1 MKNKKPIISVI
12 MSVYNEEKY
21 LRDSL
26 GSVITQTL
34 EDFELII
41 VDDCSTDKT
50 VEIIQSFEDPRIK
63 WIINETNMGLTKNL
77 NKALKLCCGEFIARM
92 DGDDI
97 CMPDRLQKQVDYMRQ
112 HPEYM
117 LTGCQTRTFGE
128 QNMTWRLKDNPEKLK
143 IMMLIRPVLAHP
155 TFMIRREL
163 IFEKGFYYDES
174 YRSAQDYELAQRV
187 SEFYP
192 IGIVQDIL
200 LNYRTHKKQV
210 SSKLGNTQFA
220 NADRIR
226 ERQLKRLGVA
236 LDEKMRK
243 VYTSWVKE
251 EKDVK
256 AETFC
261 QAQKL
266 IQEFCRA
273 NKEKNIYDN
282 KLMEKTLKEML
293 FMWVLRNKSMEVM
306 IKLPVIC
313 DSIGDLPIVIGQ
325 SLEIVKRKVHGE

>member
-1 MKNKKPIISVI
+1 M
-12 MSVYNEEKY
+12 
-21 LRDSL
+21 
-26 GSVITQTL
+26 
-34 EDFELII
+34 
-41 VDDCSTDKT
+41 
-50 VEIIQSFEDPRIK
+50 
-63 WIINETNMGLTKNL
+63 
-77 NKALKLCCGEFIARM
+77 
-92 DGDDI
+92 
-97 CMPDRLQKQVDYMRQ
+97 
-112 HPEYM
+112 
-117 LTGCQTRTFGE
+117 
-128 QNMTWRLKDNPEKLK
+128 
-143 IMMLIRPVLAHP
+143 
-155 TFMIRREL
+155 
-163 IFEKGFYYDES
+163 
-174 YRSAQDYELAQRV
+174 
-187 SEFYP
+187 
-192 IGIVQDIL
+192 QDIL

>member
-1 MKNKKPIISVI
+1 MGGLSIAYWYYRK
-12 MSVYNEEKY
+12 
-21 LRDSL
+21 
-26 GSVITQTL
+26 GSPA
-34 EDFELII
+34 
-41 VDDCSTDKT
+41 SY
-50 VEIIQSFEDPRIK
+50 
-63 WIINETNMGLTKNL
+63 MGILSAVLTGVL
-77 NKALKLCCGEFIARM
+77 LYHSRGYEHYYMILCTYV
-92 DGDDI
+92 
-97 CMPDRLQKQVDYMRQ
+97 PLYV
-112 HPEYM
+112 YM
-117 LTGCQTRTFGE
+117 LS
-128 QNMTWRLKDNPEKLK
+128 
-143 IMMLIRPVLAHP
+143 
-155 TFMIRREL
+155 
-163 IFEKGFYYDES
+163 ES
-174 YRSAQDYELAQRV
+174 V
-187 SEFYP
+187 SYTHL
-192 IGIVQDIL
+192 IL

>member
-1 MKNKKPIISVI
+1 MPLISII
-12 MSVYNEEKY
+12 MSVYNEEMY
-21 LRDSL
+21 LEEALKSIL
-26 GSVITQTL
+26 VQTL
-34 EDFELII
+34 EDYELII
-41 VDDCSTDKT
+41 IDDCSTDKT
-50 VEIIQSFEDPRIK
+50 VEIIQSFEEPRI
-63 WIINETNMGLTKNL
+63 ILMINETNMGLTKNL
-77 NKALKLCCGEFIARM
+77 NKALKLCQGEFIARM

-97 CMPDRLQKQVDYMRQ
+97 CMPDRFQKQVDYMRQ
-112 HPEYM
+112 HSEYM

-155 TFMIRREL
+155 TFMMRREL

-187 SEFYP
+187 SESYP

-210 SSKLGNTQFA
+210 SSKSGNTQFS

-226 ERQLKRLGVA
+226 ERQLKRLGVD

-243 VYTSWVKE
+243 VYDSWVKE
-251 EKDVK
+251 EKDIK

-273 NKEKNIYDN
+273 NKEKKIYDN
-282 KLMEKTLKEML
+282 ALMEKTLKEML
-293 FMWVLRNKSMEVM
+293 FMWILRNKSMEAM
-306 IKLPVIC
+306 IKLPLIC
-313 DSIGDLPIVIGQ
+313 DSAGDLPIVIGQ
-325 SLEIVKRKVHGE
+325 FVEIMKRKVHGE

>member
-1 MKNKKPIISVI
+1 MPLISII
-12 MSVYNEEKY
+12 MSVYNEEMY
-21 LRDSL
+21 LEEALKSIL
-26 GSVITQTL
+26 VQTL
-34 EDFELII
+34 EDYELII
-41 VDDCSTDKT
+41 IDDCSTDKT
-50 VEIIQSFEDPRIK
+50 VEIIQSFEEPRIRLM
-63 WIINETNMGLTKNL
+63 INETNMGLTKNL
-77 NKALKLCCGEFIARM
+77 NKALKLCQGEFIARM

-97 CMPDRLQKQVDYMRQ
+97 CMPDRFQKQVDYMRQ
-112 HPEYM
+112 HSEYM

-155 TFMIRREL
+155 TFMMRREL

-187 SEFYP
+187 SESYP

-210 SSKLGNTQFA
+210 SSKSGNTQFA

-226 ERQLKRLGVA
+226 ERQLKRLGVDV
-236 LDEKMRK
+236 DEKMRK
-243 VYTSWVKE
+243 VYDSWVKE
-251 EKDVK
+251 EKDIK

-273 NKEKNIYDN
+273 NKEKKIYDN
-282 KLMEKTLKEML
+282 ALMEKTLKEML
-293 FMWVLRNKSMEVM
+293 FMWILRNKSMEAM
-306 IKLPVIC
+306 IKLPLIC
-313 DSIGDLPIVIGQ
+313 DSAGDLPIVIGQ
-325 SLEIVKRKVHGE
+325 FVEIMKRKVHGE